1 MKQVIGKKKKIRNG
15 NIWVQIA
22 TQKMTTRCFLRMG
35 YEGDVS
41 GRLPPAML
49 TLRAEWPRICR
60 EGAVT
65 REPAELFSA
74 LPAIETQLPVA
85 AAVPSTAGLHARGH
99 LSPLFQVQ
107 GHPVQLQR
115 PNAAQKAPLSGGR
128 ST

>member
-1 MKQVIGKKKKIRNG
+1 MKQLTGKKKKKIRNG
-15 NIWVQIA
+15 NNWVSNSYPENDY
-22 TQKMTTRCFLRMG
+22 RMFSS
-35 YEGDVS
+35 YRMS
-41 GRLPPAML
+41 FPAKTPHAML
-49 TLRAEWPRICR
+49 TLRAERPRVCR

-74 LPAIETQLPVA
+74 FPSIETQLPVA
-85 AAVPSTAGLHARGH
+85 AAVASTARLHARGH

-115 PNAAQKAPLSGGR
+115 PNAAQKAPLSGGC